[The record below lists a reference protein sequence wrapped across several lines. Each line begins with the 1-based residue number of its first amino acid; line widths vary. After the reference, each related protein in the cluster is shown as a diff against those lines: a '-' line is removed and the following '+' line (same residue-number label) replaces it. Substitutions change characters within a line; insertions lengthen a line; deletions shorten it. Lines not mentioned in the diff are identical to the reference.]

1 LNVKQKKVV
10 PDEDLDFV
18 VFPRERLG
26 KTYELNWTICK
37 YAVIPNKVRTASI
50 YDETCAL
57 I

>member
-1 LNVKQKKVV
+1 MV

-37 YAVIPNKVRTASI
+37 YAVIPNKVRTRFQF
-50 YDETCAL
+50 TMKHAL
-57 I
+57 